1 MGYRGWTGLRSLALW
16 GLCSCL
22 VAGMTGR
29 AAAQQPGAAG
39 PAPVGAGAG
48 MSATNAAATASPAA
62 APARPVSLEEALRL
76 AEQTSEQVLISQ
88 AGVLRARGQQYQA
101 RSQLLPQ
108 LSATAGY
115 TRTLATQFS
124 SLSSAPA
131 DTTGPRNCPTGRF
144 TPNPGLPLDQ
154 RVDTLERRL
163 ECSGSSSNPFGSLKS
178 LPFGQKN
185 QWTLGLNFSQN
196 LFTGGRVS
204 GQIAEANASKALAE
218 IGLSSTRAQLML
230 DVAQAYYDAALS
242 DRLLTIAEGT
252 LTQAQRTLQQVQV
265 ARQVGNQPEF
275 ELLRAQVAYQNEQ
288 PVVIQRRS
296 QRDLAYL
303 RLKQLLNLPAATP
316 VSLTTQLGD
325 SAPSVTLTRFAS
337 SVVSNP
343 GDTVT
348 ADRAPVRQ
356 AAAALR
362 TQEAALKVAR
372 SERIPSLALVSQ
384 YGRVGYTSG
393 IPTLSDM
400 FTNWTVGVSLSLPL
414 FTGGRI
420 TGDNLVAQAGVM
432 EARARLRQT
441 AELAALDTRSALEQL
456 NAAEATYNASAGT
469 TQQATK
475 AYQIAEVRYHE
486 GISTQVELAD
496 SRLMVEQAEANRAQA
511 ARDLQLARVRMTLLP
526 NLPLGASSSATN
538 ASAAGQTGSAG
549 GTATQA
555 APQPASPAQ
564 ATPAFGPQTGAPTTS
579 APQTGTAA
587 AARVPVNQP
596 INQ

>member
-1 MGYRGWTGLRSLALW
+1 MRYRGWTGLRSLALA
-16 GLCSCL
+16 GLYSSL
-22 VAGMTGR
+22 AAAVGAVG
-29 AAAQQPGAAG
+29 AAAQQGGAA
-39 PAPVGAGAG
+39 AAS
-48 MSATNAAATASPAA
+48 SALAASAAA
-62 APARPVSLEEALRL
+62 APAPAPVSLEDALRL

-124 SLSSAPA
+124 SLSSAPV
-131 DTTGPRNCPTGRF
+131 DTTGPRNCPTGQFR
-144 TPNPGLPLDQ
+144 PNPSLPLDQ
-154 RVDTLERRL
+154 RVDSLEQRVA
-163 ECSGSSSNPFGSLKS
+163 CSGSSSNPFGSLKS

-185 QWTLGLNFSQN
+185 QWSLGLNFSQN
-196 LFTGGRVS
+196 LFTGGRIVA
-204 GQIAEANASKALAE
+204 QMQEANAGKALAD
-218 IGLSSTRAQLML
+218 IGLASTRAQLML

-252 LTQAQRTLQQVQV
+252 LSQAQRTLQQVQV

-303 RLKQLLNLPAATP
+303 RLKQLLNLPSTAP
-316 VSLTTQLGD
+316 VSLTTPLGD

-343 GDTVT
+343 GDTLT

-356 AAAALR
+356 ATASLR
-362 TQEAALKVAR
+362 TQEAGLKVAR

-384 YGRVGYTSG
+384 WGKVGYTTG
-393 IPTLSDM
+393 VPAWNQL
-400 FTNWTVGVSLSLPL
+400 FTNWTLGVSLSLPL

-420 TGDNLVAQAGVM
+420 EGDNLMAEAGVM

-441 AELAALDTRSALEQL
+441 AELAALDTRSAVEQL

-469 TQQATK
+469 AQQATK
-475 AYQIAEVRYHE
+475 AYQIAEVRYRE
-486 GISTQVELAD
+486 GISTQVELND

-511 ARDLQLARVRMTLLP
+511 ARDLQLARIRMVLLP
-526 NLPLGASSSATN
+526 NLPLGASSSSATN
-538 ASAAGQTGSAG
+538 ASAAGQTGSVG

-555 APQPASPAQ
+555 APQQ
-564 ATPAFGPQTGAPTTS
+564 ATPSFTPQTGAPATS
-579 APQTGTAA
+579 APQTGTSAA
-587 AARVPVNQP
+587 AARVPVTQP